1 MLTTS
6 FHSRTTGNS
15 HEKIILIL
23 TTIALLSG
31 CSTTMKG
38 GSGQL
43 FELSE
48 RHVIYRDLTVPE
60 GLGNEP
66 QRQNVTAP
74 GIAP

>member
-1 MLTTS
+1 MK
-6 FHSRTTGNS
+6 
-15 HEKIILIL
+15 KIILIL
-23 TTIALLSG
+23 TAFALLSG

-48 RHVIYRDLTVPE
+48 RHVIYRDLTAPE
-60 GLGNEP
+60 GPGNEP
-66 QRQNVTAP
+66 QRQNVTTP

>member
-1 MLTTS
+1 MKNYS
-6 FHSRTTGNS
+6 YFNYSCADIRVFHDD
-15 HEKIILIL
+15 E
-23 TTIALLSG
+23 
-31 CSTTMKG
+31 G